1 MMSTLS
7 ASRKGWLD
15 LSRGILMCLVFLY
28 HSEVFYGKGHLM
40 AWTFSPIFL
49 TGFFFISGYLFT
61 SDWEKVNIR
70 LKWMQVLRGILIP
83 YFIFMLA
90 FLLPKLILLNY
101 DWRVA
106 ICDIFL
112 LRASWFVIAIGV
124 LQMLYAITVKIIR
137 GTFQFLLCSIAFTLI
152 GYGFIVLYRNL
163 PDWIS
168 LSPILHSSS
177 MPGCLPA
184 CVNLAF
190 MAAPFF
196 SLGML
201 YRKYENKI
209 KLNANLVWGIIVF
222 LVYLMVV
229 CFDHFTIRTSFTFA
243 SCESSNYLLVICY
256 FIIAMSS
263 LIMLCKKVDTIK
275 PLNYIGGN
283 SLLFYYF
290 NILMLRV
297 AGMFYNKLI
306 ILANLNSF
314 KENFGYGNYIIVT
327 LLAIIGTFPIV
338 WFINKYM
345 PLLTG
350 NKSAFNK
357 LSKKLRLNIKW

>member
-1 MMSTLS
+1 MSALS
-7 ASRKGWLD
+7 GSRKGWLD
-15 LSRGILMCLVFLY
+15 LCRGILMCLVFLY
-28 HSEVFYGKGHLM
+28 HSEVFYGKGHLL

-70 LKWMQVLRGILIP
+70 SKWMQVLRGILIP
-83 YFIFMLA
+83 YIIFMLA
-90 FLLPKLILLNY
+90 FLLPKLVLLNY
-101 DWRVA
+101 DWRVS
-106 ICDIFL
+106 ISDIFL

-124 LQMLYAITVKIIR
+124 LQILYAITIKIVR
-137 GTFQFLLCSIAFTLI
+137 NMSQFLLCSIAFTLI
-152 GYGFIVLYRNL
+152 GYGFIMLYRNL

-168 LSPILHSSS
+168 SSLILHSKS

-190 MAAPFF
+190 MASPFF
-196 SLGML
+196 SLGIV

-209 KLNANLVWGIIVF
+209 KLNANLVGGIVIFIVYLIIVC
-222 LVYLMVV
+222 L
-229 CFDHFTIRTSFTFA
+229 DHSLLQTSFTFA
-243 SCESSNYLLVICY
+243 SCESSNYLLMILY

-263 LIMLCKKVDTIK
+263 LIMVCKKIDTIK
-275 PLNYIGGN
+275 PLNYIGEN
-283 SLLFYYF
+283 TLLFYYF
-290 NILMLRV
+290 NILMLRI
-297 AGMFYNKLI
+297 AGMFYNKFI
-306 ILANLNSF
+306 VLANLNSF
-314 KENFGYGNYIIVT
+314 KENIGYGNYIIVT
-327 LLAIIGTFPIV
+327 FLAISGTFPIV

-350 NKSAFNK
+350 NKASFNK